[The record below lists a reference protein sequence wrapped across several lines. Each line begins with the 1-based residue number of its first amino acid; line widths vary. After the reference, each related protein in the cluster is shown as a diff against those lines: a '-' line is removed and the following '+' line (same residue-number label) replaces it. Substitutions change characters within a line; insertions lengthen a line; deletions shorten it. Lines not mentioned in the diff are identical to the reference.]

1 MPASF
6 LKGVLRRM
14 AKSPKMGNISGRE
27 KIAILMV
34 ALGNEVAAEVYKR
47 LDDTTIELITLEI
60 ANLRK
65 ITPDLKLEVMKEAQE
80 VLMAREFMARGGVEY
95 ARDILER
102 ALGPER
108 AQNLLTRITASL
120 QVRPFDFMRHTD
132 AQQVLSF
139 IQGEHP
145 QTIALILSYLEAPQ
159 AALII
164 SGLPA
169 VMQAEVAKRIAKMD
183 RITPEVLREVE
194 RVLERKL
201 STVMGQDFT
210 LAGGIDAVVAIIN
223 SADRGTERNI
233 MEYLEENDPE
243 LAEEI
248 KKRLFVFED
257 IIRLDDRSLQ
267 RVLREVDM
275 KELGLALKGA
285 TEELRGK
292 FFKNMSK
299 RAAEMLQ
306 EDMDFM
312 GPVRVKDVEDSQQKV
327 VNVVR
332 SLEEAGEI
340 IIASGGEDELVV

>member
-1 MPASF
+1 
-6 LKGVLRRM
+6 M
-14 AKSPKMGNISGRE
+14 AKSNNAMSNRE
-27 KIAILMV
+27 KIAVLMV
-34 ALGNEVAAEVYKR
+34 SLGNDIAAEVYKK
-47 LDDTTIELITLEI
+47 LDDTAIELITLEV

-65 ITPDLKLEVMKEAQE
+65 VTPEIKLEVLKEAQE
-80 VLMAREFMARGGVEY
+80 ILMAREFMARGGVDY
-95 ARDILER
+95 ARDVLER

-108 AQNLLTRITASL
+108 AQNLLARITASL

-132 AQQVLSF
+132 PQQVLSF

-159 AALII
+159 AAMIL
-164 SGLPA
+164 SGLSA
-169 VMQAEVAKRIAKMD
+169 VMQAEVAKRIARMD

-210 LAGGIDAVVAIIN
+210 MAGGIDAVVAIVN
-223 SADRGTERNI
+223 SADRTTERNI

-267 RVLREVDM
+267 RILREVDM

-285 TEELRGK
+285 TEELRTK

-306 EDMDFM
+306 EDMDYM
-312 GPVRVKDVEDSQQKV
+312 GPVRVKDVEESQQKV
-327 VNVVR
+327 VNIVR
-332 SLEEAGEI
+332 GLEEQGEI
-340 IIASGGEDELVV
+340 VIATGGEDELVV

>member
-1 MPASF
+1 
-6 LKGVLRRM
+6 M
-14 AKSPKMGNISGRE
+14 AKSNSSVSNRE
-27 KIAILMV
+27 KIAVLMV
-34 ALGNEVAAEVYKR
+34 ALGNDIAAEVYKK
-47 LDDTTIELITLEI
+47 LDDTAIELITLEV

-65 ITPDLKLEVMKEAQE
+65 VTPELKLEVLKEAQE
-80 VLMAREFMARGGVEY
+80 VLKAREFMARGGVDY
-95 ARDILER
+95 ARDVLER

-108 AQNLLTRITASL
+108 AQNLLARITASL

-132 AQQVLSF
+132 PQQVLGF

-159 AALII
+159 AAMIL

-169 VMQAEVAKRIAKMD
+169 IMQAEVAKRIARMD

-210 LAGGIDAVVAIIN
+210 MAGGIDAVVAIVN
-223 SADRGTERNI
+223 SADRTTERNI
-233 MEYLEENDPE
+233 MEHLEENDPE

-285 TEELRGK
+285 TEELRTK

-306 EDMDFM
+306 EDMDYM
-312 GPVRVKDVEDSQQKV
+312 GPVRVKDVEESQQKV
-327 VNVVR
+327 VNIVR
-332 SLEEAGEI
+332 GLEEQGEI
-340 IIASGGEDELVV
+340 VIASGGEDELVV

>member
-1 MPASF
+1 
-6 LKGVLRRM
+6 M
-14 AKSPKMGNISGRE
+14 AKSGAKGMSGKE

-34 ALGNEVAAEVYKR
+34 ALGNEIAAEVYKR
-47 LDDTTIELITLEI
+47 LDDATIEIITLEI

-65 ITPDLKLEVMKEAQE
+65 ISPEQRLIVLKDAQE
-80 VLMAREFMARGGVEY
+80 VLLAREYMARGGVDY

-108 AQNLLTRITASL
+108 AHNLLTRITASL

-145 QTIALILSYLEAPQ
+145 QTIALIMSYLEPAQ
-159 AALII
+159 AASII
-164 SGLPA
+164 GGLPA
-169 VMQAEVAKRIAKMD
+169 TMQAEVAKRIARMD

-210 LAGGIDAVVAIIN
+210 LAGGIDAIVNIIN
-223 SADRGTERNI
+223 SVDRATERNI
-233 MEYLEENDPE
+233 MENLEENDPE

-248 KKRLFVFED
+248 KRRLFVFED
-257 IIRLDDRSLQ
+257 IIKLDDRSLQ
-267 RVLREVDM
+267 RVLREVEM
-275 KELGLALKGA
+275 KELSLALKGA
-285 TEELRGK
+285 TEELRSK

-299 RAAEMLQ
+299 RASEMLK
-306 EDMDFM
+306 EDMDYM
-312 GPVRVKDVEDSQQKV
+312 GPVRVKDVEESQQKV
-327 VNVVR
+327 VNVIR
-332 SLEEAGEI
+332 ALEDVGEI
-340 IIASGGEDELVV
+340 IISRGGEEDLVV

>member
-1 MPASF
+1 
-6 LKGVLRRM
+6 M
-14 AKSPKMGNISGRE
+14 AKAKASSISNRE
-27 KIAILMV
+27 KIAVLMV
-34 ALGNEVAAEVYKR
+34 VLGNDVAAEVYKH
-47 LDDTTIELITLEI
+47 LDDTSIELITLEI
-60 ANLRK
+60 ANLKK
-65 ITPDLKLEVMKEAQE
+65 ITPELKLEVMKEAQE
-80 VLMAREFMARGGVEY
+80 ILMAREFMAKGGVEY
-95 ARDILER
+95 ARDVLER

-120 QVRPFDFMRHTD
+120 QVKPFDFMRHTD
-132 AQQVLSF
+132 AQQILSF

-145 QTIALILSYLEAPQ
+145 QTIALILSYLESSQ
-159 AALII
+159 AASII
-164 SGLPA
+164 SGLSA

-223 SADRGTERNI
+223 SADRATERNI

-285 TEELRGK
+285 TEELRAK

-306 EDMDFM
+306 EDMDYM
-312 GPVRVKDVEDSQQKV
+312 GPVRVKDVEESQQKV

-332 SLEEAGEI
+332 ALEEAGEI
-340 IIASGGEDELVV
+340 VVATGGEDELVV

>member
-1 MPASF
+1 
-6 LKGVLRRM
+6 
-14 AKSPKMGNISGRE
+14 
-27 KIAILMV
+27 MV
-34 ALGNEVAAEVYKR
+34 ALGNDIAAEVYKK
-47 LDDTTIELITLEI
+47 LDDTAIELITLEV

-65 ITPDLKLEVMKEAQE
+65 VTPELKLEVLKEAQE
-80 VLMAREFMARGGVEY
+80 VLMAREFMARGGVDY
-95 ARDILER
+95 ARDVLER

-108 AQNLLTRITASL
+108 AQNLLARITASL

-132 AQQVLSF
+132 PQQVLGF

-159 AALII
+159 AAMIL

-169 VMQAEVAKRIAKMD
+169 VMQAEVAKRIARMD

-210 LAGGIDAVVAIIN
+210 MAGGIDAVVAIVN
-223 SADRGTERNI
+223 SADRTTERNI
-233 MEYLEENDPE
+233 MEHLEENDPE

-285 TEELRGK
+285 TEELRTK

-306 EDMDFM
+306 EDMDYM
-312 GPVRVKDVEDSQQKV
+312 GPVRVKDVEESQQKV
-327 VNVVR
+327 VNIVR
-332 SLEEAGEI
+332 GLEEQGEI
-340 IIASGGEDELVV
+340 VIASGGEDELVV

>member
-1 MPASF
+1 
-6 LKGVLRRM
+6 M
-14 AKSPKMGNISGRE
+14 AKSPRGNVSGRE

-34 ALGNEVAAEVYKR
+34 ALGNEIAAEVYKL

-65 ITPDLKLEVMKEAQE
+65 ITPDLKLEIMKEAQE
-80 VLMAREFMARGGVEY
+80 ILMAREFMARGGVEY
-95 ARDILER
+95 ARDVLER
-102 ALGPER
+102 AMGPER

-159 AALII
+159 AAMII

-210 LAGGIDAVVAIIN
+210 MAGGIDAVVALIN
-223 SADRGTERNI
+223 SADRATERNI

-306 EDMDFM
+306 EDMDYM

-332 SLEEAGEI
+332 ALEEAGEI
-340 IIASGGEDELVV
+340 IVASGSEDELVV

>member
-1 MPASF
+1 
-6 LKGVLRRM
+6 M
-14 AKSPKMGNISGRE
+14 AKASARGLSGRE
-27 KIAILMV
+27 KVAILMV

-47 LDDTTIELITLEI
+47 LDDATIEIVTLEI

-65 ITPDLKLEVMKEAQE
+65 VTPEQRLEVLKDAQE
-80 VLMAREFMARGGVEY
+80 TLLAREYLARGGVDY

-108 AQNLLTRITASL
+108 AQSLLTRITASL

-132 AQQVLSF
+132 AQQILGF

-145 QTIALILSYLEAPQ
+145 QTVALIMSYLEPQQ
-159 AALII
+159 AAAII
-164 SGLPA
+164 GGLPGA
-169 VMQAEVAKRIAKMD
+169 MQAEVAKRIARMD

-210 LAGGIDAVVAIIN
+210 LAGGIDAIVDIIN
-223 SADRGTERNI
+223 NADRGTERNI
-233 MEYLEENDPE
+233 MEHLEENDPE

-248 KKRLFVFED
+248 KRKLFVFED
-257 IIRLDDRSLQ
+257 IIRMDDRSLQ
-267 RVLREVDM
+267 RVLREVEM
-275 KELGLALKGA
+275 KELSLALKGA

-292 FFKNMSK
+292 FFRNMSK
-299 RAAEMLQ
+299 RASEMLK
-306 EDMDFM
+306 EDMDYM
-312 GPVRVKDVEDSQQKV
+312 GPVRVKDVEEAQQKV

-332 SLEEAGEI
+332 ALEDVGEI
-340 IIASGGEDELVV
+340 IISRGGEEELVV

>member
-1 MPASF
+1 
-6 LKGVLRRM
+6 M
-14 AKSPKMGNISGRE
+14 AKSNSSVSNRE
-27 KIAILMV
+27 KIAVLMV
-34 ALGNEVAAEVYKR
+34 ALGNDIAAEVYKK
-47 LDDTTIELITLEI
+47 LDDPAIELITLEV

-65 ITPDLKLEVMKEAQE
+65 VSPELKLEVLKEAQE
-80 VLMAREFMARGGVEY
+80 ILMAREFMARGGVEY
-95 ARDILER
+95 ARDILEK

-108 AQNLLTRITASL
+108 AQNLLARITASL

-132 AQQVLSF
+132 PQQVLGF

-159 AALII
+159 AAMIL

-169 VMQAEVAKRIAKMD
+169 VMQAEVAKRIARMD

-210 LAGGIDAVVAIIN
+210 MAGGIDAVVAIVN
-223 SADRGTERNI
+223 SADRTTERNI

-285 TEELRGK
+285 TEDLRTK

-306 EDMDFM
+306 EDMDYM
-312 GPVRVKDVEDSQQKV
+312 GPVRVKDVEESQQKV

-332 SLEEAGEI
+332 GLEEQGEI
-340 IIASGGEDELVV
+340 VIASGGEDELVV

>member
-1 MPASF
+1 
-6 LKGVLRRM
+6 M
-14 AKSPKMGNISGRE
+14 AKTPRINNLSGRE

-34 ALGNEVAAEVYKR
+34 ALGNEIAAEIYKL
-47 LDDTTIELITLEI
+47 LDDPTIELITLEI

-65 ITPDLKLEVMKEAQE
+65 ITPELKLEVMKEAQE
-80 VLMAREFMARGGVEY
+80 ILMAREFMARGGVEY

-145 QTIALILSYLEAPQ
+145 QTIALILSYLEASQ
-159 AALII
+159 AAMII

-210 LAGGIDAVVAIIN
+210 LAGGIDAVVSIIN

-285 TEELRGK
+285 TEDLRGK

-306 EDMDFM
+306 EDMDYM

-327 VNVVR
+327 VNIVR

>member
-1 MPASF
+1 
-6 LKGVLRRM
+6 
-14 AKSPKMGNISGRE
+14 
-27 KIAILMV
+27 MV
-34 ALGNEVAAEVYKR
+34 ALGNEIAAEVYKL

-65 ITPDLKLEVMKEAQE
+65 ITPDVKLDVMKEAQE
-80 VLMAREFMARGGVEY
+80 ILMAREFMARGGVEY

-139 IQGEHP
+139 IQNEHP
-145 QTIALILSYLEAPQ
+145 QTIALILSYLEAAQ
-159 AALII
+159 ASMII

-210 LAGGIDAVVAIIN
+210 MAGGIDAVVAIIN
-223 SADRGTERNI
+223 SADRATERNI

-285 TEELRGK
+285 TEELRTK

-306 EDMDFM
+306 EDMDYM
-312 GPVRVKDVEDSQQKV
+312 GPVRIKDVEDSQQKV

-340 IIASGGEDELVV
+340 VIASGGEDELVV

>member
-1 MPASF
+1 MPPSSS
-6 LKGVLRRM
+6 RTT
-14 AKSPKMGNISGRE
+14 
-27 KIAILMV
+27 
-34 ALGNEVAAEVYKR
+34 AAEVYKK
-47 LDDTTIELITLEI
+47 LDDTAIELITLEV

-65 ITPDLKLEVMKEAQE
+65 VTPELKLEVLKEAQE
-80 VLMAREFMARGGVEY
+80 ILMAREFMARGGVDY
-95 ARDILER
+95 ARDVLER

-108 AQNLLTRITASL
+108 AQNLLARITASL

-132 AQQVLSF
+132 PQQVLGF

-159 AALII
+159 AAMIL

-169 VMQAEVAKRIAKMD
+169 VLQAEVAKRIARMD

-210 LAGGIDAVVAIIN
+210 MAGGIDAVVAIVN
-223 SADRGTERNI
+223 SSDRTTERNI
-233 MEYLEENDPE
+233 MEHLEENDPE

-285 TEELRGK
+285 TEELRTK

-306 EDMDFM
+306 EDMDYM
-312 GPVRVKDVEDSQQKV
+312 GPVRVKDVEESQQKV
-327 VNVVR
+327 VNIVR
-332 SLEEAGEI
+332 GLEEQGEI
-340 IIASGGEDELVV
+340 VIASGGEDELVV

>member
-1 MPASF
+1 
-6 LKGVLRRM
+6 M
-14 AKSPKMGNISGRE
+14 AKSLTKGMPGKE

-47 LDDTTIELITLEI
+47 MADTSIEIVTLEV

-65 ITPDLKLEVMKEAQE
+65 VTPEMRLAVLKEAQE
-80 VLMAREFMARGGVEY
+80 LLLAREYMARGGVEY

-108 AQNLLTRITASL
+108 AHNLLTRITASL

-132 AQQVLSF
+132 AQQVLGF

-145 QTIALILSYLEAPQ
+145 QTIALILSYLEPTQ
-159 AALII
+159 AAGII
-164 SGLPA
+164 GGLPA
-169 VMQAEVAKRIAKMD
+169 TMQAEVAKRIAKMD

-210 LAGGIDAVVAIIN
+210 LAGGIDAIVNIIN
-223 SADRGTERNI
+223 QVDRGTERNI
-233 MEYLEENDPE
+233 MEHLEENDPE

-248 KKRLFVFED
+248 KRRLFVFED

-267 RVLREVDM
+267 RVLREVEM
-275 KELGLALKGA
+275 KDLSLALKGA
-285 TEELRGK
+285 TDELRAK

-299 RAAEMLQ
+299 RASEMLR
-306 EDMDFM
+306 EDMDYM
-312 GPVRVKDVEDSQQKV
+312 GPVRVKDVEETQQKI
-327 VNVVR
+327 VNVIR
-332 SLEEAGEI
+332 ALEDVGEI
-340 IIASGGEDELVV
+340 VISRGGEEELIV

>member
-1 MPASF
+1 
-6 LKGVLRRM
+6 M
-14 AKSPKMGNISGRE
+14 AKSNSSVSNRE
-27 KIAILMV
+27 KIAVLMV
-34 ALGNEVAAEVYKR
+34 ALGNDIAAEVYKK
-47 LDDTTIELITLEI
+47 LDDTAIELITLEV

-65 ITPDLKLEVMKEAQE
+65 VTPELKLEVLKEAQE
-80 VLMAREFMARGGVEY
+80 ILMAREFMARGGVDY
-95 ARDILER
+95 ARDVLER

-108 AQNLLTRITASL
+108 AQNLLARITASL

-132 AQQVLSF
+132 PQQVLGF

-159 AALII
+159 AAMIL

-169 VMQAEVAKRIAKMD
+169 VMQAEVAKRIARMD

-210 LAGGIDAVVAIIN
+210 MAGGIDAVVAIVN
-223 SADRGTERNI
+223 SADRTTERNI
-233 MEYLEENDPE
+233 MEHLEENDPE

-285 TEELRGK
+285 TEDLRTK

-306 EDMDFM
+306 EDMDYM
-312 GPVRVKDVEDSQQKV
+312 GPVRVKDVEESQQKV
-327 VNVVR
+327 VNIVR
-332 SLEEAGEI
+332 GLEEQGEI
-340 IIASGGEDELVV
+340 VIASGGEDELVV

>member
-1 MPASF
+1 
-6 LKGVLRRM
+6 M
-14 AKSPKMGNISGRE
+14 AKSNSSVSNRE
-27 KIAILMV
+27 KIAVLMV
-34 ALGNEVAAEVYKR
+34 ALGNDIAAEVYKK
-47 LDDTTIELITLEI
+47 LDDPAIELITLEV

-65 ITPDLKLEVMKEAQE
+65 VSPELKLEVLKEAQE
-80 VLMAREFMARGGVEY
+80 ILMAREFMARGGVEY
-95 ARDILER
+95 ARDILEK

-108 AQNLLTRITASL
+108 AQNLLARITASL

-132 AQQVLSF
+132 PQQVLGF

-159 AALII
+159 AAMIL

-169 VMQAEVAKRIAKMD
+169 VMQAEVAKRIARMD

-210 LAGGIDAVVAIIN
+210 MAGGIDAVVAIVN
-223 SADRGTERNI
+223 SADRTTERNI

-285 TEELRGK
+285 TEELRTK

-306 EDMDFM
+306 EDMDYM
-312 GPVRVKDVEDSQQKV
+312 GPVRVKDVEESQQKV

-332 SLEEAGEI
+332 GLEEQGEI
-340 IIASGGEDELVV
+340 VIASGGEDELVV

>member
-1 MPASF
+1 
-6 LKGVLRRM
+6 M
-14 AKSPKMGNISGRE
+14 AKSNSSISSRE
-27 KIAILMV
+27 KIAVLMV
-34 ALGNEVAAEVYKR
+34 TLGNDIAAEVYKK
-47 LDDTTIELITLEI
+47 LDDTAIELITLEV

-65 ITPDLKLEVMKEAQE
+65 VTPELKLEVLKEAQE
-80 VLMAREFMARGGVEY
+80 ILMAREFMARGGVDY
-95 ARDILER
+95 ARDVLER

-108 AQNLLTRITASL
+108 AQNLLARITASL

-132 AQQVLSF
+132 PQQVLGF

-159 AALII
+159 AAMIL

-169 VMQAEVAKRIAKMD
+169 VLQAEVAKRIARMD

-210 LAGGIDAVVAIIN
+210 MAGGIDAVVAIVN
-223 SADRGTERNI
+223 SSDRTTERNI
-233 MEYLEENDPE
+233 MEHLEENDPE

-285 TEELRGK
+285 TEELRTK

-306 EDMDFM
+306 EDMDYM
-312 GPVRVKDVEDSQQKV
+312 GPVRVKDVEESQQKV
-327 VNVVR
+327 VNIVR
-332 SLEEAGEI
+332 GLEEQGEI
-340 IIASGGEDELVV
+340 VIASGGEDELVV

>member
-1 MPASF
+1 
-6 LKGVLRRM
+6 M
-14 AKSPKMGNISGRE
+14 AKSNSSISSRE
-27 KIAILMV
+27 KIAVLMV
-34 ALGNEVAAEVYKR
+34 ALGNDIAAEVYKK
-47 LDDTTIELITLEI
+47 LDDTAIELITLEV

-65 ITPDLKLEVMKEAQE
+65 VTPELKLEVLKEAQE
-80 VLMAREFMARGGVEY
+80 ILMAREFMARGGVDY
-95 ARDILER
+95 ARDVLER

-108 AQNLLTRITASL
+108 AQNLLARITASL

-132 AQQVLSF
+132 PQQVLGF

-159 AALII
+159 AAMIL

-169 VMQAEVAKRIAKMD
+169 VLQAEVAKRIARMD

-210 LAGGIDAVVAIIN
+210 MAGGIDAVVAIVN
-223 SADRGTERNI
+223 SSDRTTERNI
-233 MEYLEENDPE
+233 MEHLEENDPE

-285 TEELRGK
+285 TEDLRTK

-306 EDMDFM
+306 EDMDYM
-312 GPVRVKDVEDSQQKV
+312 GPVRVKDVEESQQKV
-327 VNVVR
+327 VNIVR
-332 SLEEAGEI
+332 GLEEQGEI
-340 IIASGGEDELVV
+340 VIASGGEDELVV

>member
-1 MPASF
+1 
-6 LKGVLRRM
+6 M
-14 AKSPKMGNISGRE
+14 AKSTAAVSGSAINISNRE
-27 KIAILMV
+27 KIAVLMV
-34 ALGNEVAAEVYKR
+34 TLGNDIAAEVYKK
-47 LDDTTIELITLEI
+47 LDDATIELITLEI

-65 ITPDLKLEVMKEAQE
+65 VSPEVKLEVMKEAQE
-80 VLMAREFMARGGVEY
+80 ILMAREFMAKGGVEY
-95 ARDILER
+95 ARDVLER
-102 ALGPER
+102 AMGPER
-108 AQNLLTRITASL
+108 AQNLLARITASL

-132 AQQVLSF
+132 AQQILSF

-145 QTIALILSYLEAPQ
+145 QTIALILSYLEPPQ
-159 AALII
+159 AAMIL
-164 SGLPA
+164 SGLPPN
-169 VMQAEVAKRIAKMD
+169 MQAEVAKRVARMD

-210 LAGGIDAVVAIIN
+210 VAGGIDAVVAIIN
-223 SADRGTERNI
+223 SADRTTERNI

-257 IIRLDDRSLQ
+257 ILRLDDRALQ
-267 RVLREVDM
+267 RVLREVDL

-285 TEELRGK
+285 TEELKTK

-306 EDMDFM
+306 EDMDYM
-312 GPVRVKDVEDSQQKV
+312 GPVRIKDVEESQQKV
-327 VNVVR
+327 VNIVR
-332 SLEEAGEI
+332 GLEEQGEI
-340 IIASGGEDELVV
+340 VIASGGEDELVV